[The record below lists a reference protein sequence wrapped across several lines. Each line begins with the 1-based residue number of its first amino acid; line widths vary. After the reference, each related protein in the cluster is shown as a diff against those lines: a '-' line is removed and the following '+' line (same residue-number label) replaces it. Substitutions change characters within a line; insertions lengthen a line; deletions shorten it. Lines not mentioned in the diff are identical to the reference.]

1 MYCSLA
7 FTETY
12 QFEEMSV
19 ILVIKSPFIKKKY
32 HHTSLSI
39 KKKAGGQTEASL
51 CGKFEKLFSQS
62 KYFSY
67 QLSPL

>member
-39 KKKAGGQTEASL
+39 KKKGRGTNR
-51 CGKFEKLFSQS
+51 G
-62 KYFSY
+62 
-67 QLSPL
+67 

>member
-7 FTETY
+7 FTEIY

-39 KKKAGGQTEASL
+39 KKRQGDK
-51 CGKFEKLFSQS
+51 
-62 KYFSY
+62 
-67 QLSPL
+67 